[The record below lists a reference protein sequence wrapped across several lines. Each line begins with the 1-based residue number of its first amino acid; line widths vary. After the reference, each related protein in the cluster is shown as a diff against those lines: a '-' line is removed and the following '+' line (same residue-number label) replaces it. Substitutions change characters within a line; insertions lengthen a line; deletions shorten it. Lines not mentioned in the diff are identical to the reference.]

1 MMLMMMM
8 MFELRS
14 AGAGDRAYSWGEA
27 VQRVWAAQACLPL
40 LQEPHQQGRP
50 VWQVQAV
57 Q

>member
-1 MMLMMMM
+1 MLMMMM